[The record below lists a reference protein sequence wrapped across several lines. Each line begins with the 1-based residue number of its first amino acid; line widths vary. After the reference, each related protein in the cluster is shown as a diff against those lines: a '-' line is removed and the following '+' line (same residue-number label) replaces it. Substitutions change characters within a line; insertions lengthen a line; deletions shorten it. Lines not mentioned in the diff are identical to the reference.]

1 MSPIFGQMTLRNMA
15 SEVMTQVN
23 CGIMNNGVRNNGTGG
38 NNCIRHIGIRNHTG
52 MNNIFANGMRANNI

>member
-1 MSPIFGQMTLRNMA
+1 MA